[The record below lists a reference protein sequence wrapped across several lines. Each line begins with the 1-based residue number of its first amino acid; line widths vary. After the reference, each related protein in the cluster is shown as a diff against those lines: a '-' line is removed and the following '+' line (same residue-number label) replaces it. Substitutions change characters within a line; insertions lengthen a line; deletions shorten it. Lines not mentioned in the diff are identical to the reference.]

1 RWAPSAAAA
10 ALLVAVW
17 AGGSVRLA
25 GAGDEAVEGVLLRL
39 VQPNV
44 GQHHKWKPELR
55 EALFARHLRLTA
67 SAGFERVTHVIW
79 PETAVPFFLANEP
92 ARRRAV
98 AAATPRGG
106 ALITGAL
113 RTTPEPTSPP
123 KLWNSLHAIDD
134 AGRVVA
140 TYDKFHLVPF
150 GEYVP
155 FRRWFPTIAKLT
167 YGATDFSAGPGP
179 QTLRVPGLPPFSPLI
194 CYEAIFAHQVVDSA
208 DRPAFLLNLTNDAW
222 FGISS
227 GPYQHFAAA
236 RLRAVEQGLPLARA
250 ANTGISAV
258 VDGYGRITAR
268 LGLGREGVID
278 APLPEALGGLTPYA
292 RWGDLLPLTIVA
304 ATGLGAGWWTRRRR
318 IRV

>member
-1 RWAPSAAAA
+1 
-10 ALLVAVW
+10 AVW

-25 GAGDEAVEGVLLRL
+25 GAGDGTVEGVLLRL

-44 GQHHKWKPELR
+44 GQHHKWEPELR

-92 ARRRAV
+92 ARRRAI

-113 RTTPEPTSPP
+113 RTTPEPTSPR

-167 YGATDFSAGPGP
+167 YGTIDFSAGPGP
-179 QTLRVPGLPPFSPLI
+179 QTLRVPGLPSFSPLI

-208 DRPAFLLNLTNDAW
+208 DRPEFLLNLTNDAW

-268 LGLGREGVID
+268 LGLDREGVVD

-304 ATGLGAGWWTRRRR
+304 GTGLGAGWWTRRRR